1 MTRVERSFPIAF
13 RLLAAASA
21 LVALAWLAP
30 TAGAQTSASGSQQQS
45 DVQAARAQYRQ
56 ALAELDQMN
65 AELDAALAK
74 LQRATRLVE
83 TREAALEK
91 TTAQLLQ
98 TRQRLQQTQA
108 RYDRVYQRLNDRAGD
123 AFIEGPGTTLEYILG
138 SASFADLSDRLEFI
152 DAVTQANADLAQKV
166 ENLGNKLEET
176 EAEQARLQE
185 QRRGQLADAKDVQT
199 QISAQVD
206 HVQQLRDRIAAT
218 ADNDL
223 ATLTKTKNVLQQ
235 YRELLRQQ
243 ARDAATSSGHAP
255 VPLPA
260 QYQDILKVCPV
271 EPPRYFG
278 DGFGAPRYAGGFHLH
293 AGVDILAD
301 YGTEIFA
308 PFDGVAHTSYNTLG
322 GYAVYV
328 EGADGY
334 VYNAHLEHYS
344 PLSNGPVQAG
354 DVIGYVGD
362 TGDAIGTPHDHF
374 EFHPNFPVPSDWPT
388 SYYGYRVIGTAVN
401 PYPLLVAAC
410 G

>member
-1 MTRVERSFPIAF
+1 MTRAERTFPIAF

-21 LVALAWLAP
+21 LVVLAWLAP
-30 TAGAQTSASGSQQQS
+30 TAGLATSAAGSQAQT

-56 ALAELDQMN
+56 ALAELAQMN
-65 AELDAALAK
+65 AQLDAALAK
-74 LQRATRLVE
+74 LERATKVVE
-83 TREAALEK
+83 TRQAALEQ
-91 TTAQLLQ
+91 TTAQLLE
-98 TRQRLQQTQA
+98 TRQRLDATQA
-108 RYDRVYQRLNDRAGD
+108 RYDRVHQHLNDRAGE
-123 AFIEGPGTTLEYILG
+123 AFIEGPGTTLEYLLG

-152 DAVTQANADLAQKV
+152 DAVTQANADLAQRV
-166 ENLGNKLEET
+166 ENLGIKLKEAEE
-176 EAEQARLQE
+176 EQARLQE
-185 QRRGQLADAKDVQT
+185 QRRQQLADAKSVQT
-199 QISAQVD
+199 QISTQVD
-206 HVQQLRDRIAAT
+206 HVQQLRDQIAT
-218 ADNDL
+218 SADNAL
-223 ATLTKTKNVLQQ
+223 ATLTKNLNVLEQ

-260 QYQDILKVCPV
+260 QYKDILKVCPV
-271 EPPRYFG
+271 DPPRYFG

-293 AGVDILAD
+293 AGVDLLAD
-301 YGTEIFA
+301 YGTQIRA

-322 GYAVYV
+322 GQAVYV
-328 EGADGY
+328 DGAQGY
-334 VYNAHLEHYS
+334 VYNAHLLEYS
-344 PLSNGPVQAG
+344 PLSNGPVHAG

-374 EFHPNFPVPSDWPT
+374 EFHPNFPVPSDWPL